1 MGSVRLFWRRGKI
14 QGRLGEKALPCRKL
28 YKVKYTPLKKE
39 KREVRM
45 TNGKW
50 KWSENKV
57 FSVLMLSGMIVT
69 QAAADGVVSVAVE

>member
-1 MGSVRLFWRRGKI
+1 
-14 QGRLGEKALPCRKL
+14 
-28 YKVKYTPLKKE
+28 
-39 KREVRM
+39 M